1 MAGGV
6 GGHVGHHDVGAAVEH
21 GLELVRRVI
30 VHEVELRELDPGN
43 LGDFQHY
50 AGNGEL
56 VEYLA
61 KHGNIV
67 ERQTMF
73 SQIGHRFGCDRVL
86 RLELLLIG
94 CRGKIVQRK
103 LPSLGRNIAAKQIL
117 QPVVFECVEREIH
130 GGIIAC

>member
-1 MAGGV
+1 MLPEFAKIRKPLGS
-6 GGHVGHHDVGAAVEH
+6 
-21 GLELVRRVI
+21 
-30 VHEVELRELDPGN
+30 LRQLRKFFAILFPLNTQSFHLRQEQLDCFN

-94 CRGKIVQRK
+94 CRGKIVQR
-103 LPSLGRNIAAKQIL
+103 
-117 QPVVFECVEREIH
+117 
-130 GGIIAC
+130 